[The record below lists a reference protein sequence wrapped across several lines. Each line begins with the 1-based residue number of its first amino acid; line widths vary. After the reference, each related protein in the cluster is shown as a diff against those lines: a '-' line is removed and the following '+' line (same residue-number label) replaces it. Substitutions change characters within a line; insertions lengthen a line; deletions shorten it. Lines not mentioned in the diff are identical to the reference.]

1 METEEQLI
9 AKAEAWLQKKAT
21 LGSEHPEQKHTP
33 DEYIAELSAI
43 GAYIDR
49 SREMHPYV
57 RAYFYELLIDSVTSL
72 IQVAKPPATQ
82 AEEEP
87 HHSRKKR

>member
-9 AKAEAWLQKKAT
+9 ARAEAWAASKRDAPA
-21 LGSEHPEQKHTP
+21 SKHSP
-33 DEYIAELSAI
+33 DDYIAELNAI

-57 RAYFYELLIDSVTSL
+57 QAYFFELLIDAVTSL
-72 IQVAKPPATQ
+72 IQVAKPPETH

>member
-9 AKAEAWLQKKAT
+9 ARAEAWAASKKDAPA
-21 LGSEHPEQKHTP
+21 SRHSP
-33 DEYIAELSAI
+33 DDYIAEFNAI
-43 GAYIDR
+43 AAYIDR

-57 RAYFYELLIDSVTSL
+57 QAYFYELLIDAVTSL
-72 IQVAKPPATQ
+72 IEVAKPPPPEKHA

-87 HHSRKKR
+87 PHSRRRR